1 MTRRPS
7 LTANSLILQLYSLP
21 AHLFC
26 NVPWTL
32 DAEVGLQTYPLV
44 QGSSTLHVDCLWFAE
59 MFFVAKTAF
68 LIRSKDHIFLW
79 L

>member
-32 DAEVGLQTYPLV
+32 GAGVELQTYPLV
-44 QGSSTLHVDCLWFAE
+44 QGSSTLRINCLWFAE
-59 MFFVAKTAF
+59 MFFVAKEAF
-68 LIRSKDHIFLW
+68 LIRGKDHIFLW